1 MKIKQV
7 FSRTASLKTVI
18 FLMGAGGMIG
28 QLLLIRVLLIVFLGN
43 ELTLAL
49 IIASWLLFES
59 AGAYAG
65 GKISS
70 LTDRKTS
77 IFAGVMTCYS
87 LLLPV
92 MILLA
97 RGLGRGLFGLLPG
110 ETFGFINIFFTAI
123 QTVGPVSLLHGMQ
136 FPLASDLVAAD
147 QIKFPVGRV
156 YLLEITGTVLG
167 GLFFTFYLVPRFTS
181 LQITL
186 ALISAHLLLLSY
198 FYFYHYSGPRRK
210 VLIMGYLALALLL
223 TVNLPLLTEN
233 LQQISLSWLWPA
245 GEVVEYHNSPYGNI
259 SVLEREG
266 EYTINYDGSP
276 LLSLP
281 VPDIAGLQDYAYLA
295 GAAHPDPE
303 NVLVIGGGL
312 GGLLDYLL
320 DHPLENLV
328 YAELDPD
335 LVEITARYT
344 PPQLSDKFEDPR
356 LKIKHQDGRLYLS
369 RTQKNFDLIMLGEM
383 SLDTLQANRFFTRE
397 FFDQA
402 AEKLADRGML
412 IFTAPGSLTYLGGE
426 MADLNSS
433 LYQTADDVF
442 TDVMMIPGEK
452 NIFIAGNNI
461 DLPDAPITASRLE
474 ERGLLEGMFTPAYLE
489 YRFDTWRITNF
500 TEILRE
506 REVEINQDFRPA
518 ALFHGLRYWGR
529 AFAPETM
536 NLLRRLLKLPAA
548 VYFILAALLL
558 AFFRQIFFVSPA
570 AAANRLTY
578 AITGSGIT
586 AMSFDL
592 LTLFAFQALYGYI
605 YQLNGLFIVAFMG
618 GMFAGGRFSLKVL
631 ESRQKNLFSLF
642 LKLEVAIIFLLPLFG
657 VLVYLLR
664 EMMGLVQADSPSLI
678 LLAAF
683 ALFAGGAVGAQFPLA
698 INKKKNKKGEGNKTT
713 NQSEENNTNH
723 QSKGKNTTGQSAGRF
738 YAADLLGGWLGGLTV
753 GLLLFP
759 LLGLAA
765 TLLILM
771 LIKLSSL
778 LLLYFS
784 PGFIS

>member
-1 MKIKQV
+1 MKIKQ
-7 FSRTASLKTVI
+7 FFTRTASLKTVI
-18 FLMGAGGMIG
+18 FLMGAGGIIG

-43 ELTLAL
+43 ELTLSL

-70 LTDRKTS
+70 LTERKTS
-77 IFAGVMTCYS
+77 IFAIVMTCYS

-123 QTVGPVSLLHGMQ
+123 LTVGPVSLLHGMP

-156 YLLEITGTVLG
+156 YLLEIIGTILG
-167 GLFFTFYLVPRFTS
+167 GLFFTFYLVPRFTA

-186 ALISAHLLLLSY
+186 ALIITHLLLLSY
-198 FYFYHYSGPRRK
+198 FYFYHYAGTRGK
-210 VLIMGYLALALLL
+210 VLIMAYLGLALLL
-223 TVNLPLLTEN
+223 AVSLPLLSEN
-233 LQQISLSWLWPA
+233 LQQISFSWLWPA

-266 EYTINYDGSP
+266 EYTIIYDGSP

-335 LVEITARYT
+335 LIEITARYT
-344 PPQLSDKFEDPR
+344 PPELSDKFTDPR
-356 LKIKHQDGRLYLS
+356 LEIKARDGRLYLS
-369 RTQKNFDLIMLGEM
+369 QTPKNFDLILLGGID
-383 SLDTLQANRFFTRE
+383 LDTLQANRFFTRE
-397 FFDQA
+397 FFELA
-402 AEKLADRGML
+402 AEKLAAEGML
-412 IFTAPGSLTYLGGE
+412 VFTAPGSLTYLGGE

-433 LYQTADDVF
+433 LYQTADQVF
-442 TDVMMIPGEK
+442 SEVMMIPGDR
-452 NIFIAGNNI
+452 NIIIAGNNI
-461 DLPDAPITASRLE
+461 DLPDAATAANRLE
-474 ERGLLEGMFTPAYLE
+474 ERGLYGGMFNTAYLE
-489 YRFDTWRITNF
+489 YRFDPHRRENF
-500 TEILRE
+500 TGILTE
-506 REVEINQDFRPA
+506 READINQDFRPIA
-518 ALFHGLRYWGR
+518 FFHGLRYWGR

-536 NLLRRLLKLPAA
+536 DLVRSLFNLPAA
-548 VYFILAALLL
+548 VYLILAAVIIFLLRHLLL
-558 AFFRQIFFVSPA
+558 ISPA

-578 AITGSGIT
+578 AITGSGVA

-605 YQLNGLFIVAFMG
+605 YQLNGLFIVTFMG
-618 GMFAGGRFSLKVL
+618 GMFAGGRFSLKAL
-631 ESRQKNLFSLF
+631 ENSPKDSLFLF
-642 LKLEVAIIFLLPLFG
+642 LKLEIMIIILLPGFG
-657 VLVYLLR
+657 GLIYLLR
-664 EMMGLVQADSPSLI
+664 EMMTLAQAERISI
-678 LLAAF
+678 VLLAAF
-683 ALFAGGAVGAQFPLA
+683 ALLAGGTVGAQFPLA
-698 INKKKNKKGEGNKTT
+698 VNIFSGDEGK
-713 NQSEENNTNH
+713 SA
-723 QSKGKNTTGQSAGRF
+723 GQAAGRF
-738 YAADLLGGWLGGLTV
+738 YAADLLGGWFGGLTV

-765 TLLILM
+765 TLLLLM
-771 LIKLSSL
+771 ALKLSSL
-778 LLLYFS
+778 LLLHYS
-784 PGFIS
+784 RSLPG

>member
-1 MKIKQV
+1 MKIKQA
-7 FSRTASLKTVI
+7 FTRTASLKTVI

-49 IIASWLLFES
+49 IIATCLLFES

-65 GKISS
+65 GKITAITKRISAV
-70 LTDRKTS
+70 
-77 IFAGVMTCYS
+77 FAGVMTCYS

-110 ETFGFINIFFTAI
+110 ETFGFGNIFLTAVL
-123 QTVGPVSLLHGMQ
+123 TVGPASLLHGMQ
-136 FPLASDLVAAD
+136 FPLASELVAANR
-147 QIKFPVGRV
+147 IKFPVGRV

-167 GLFFTFYLVPRFTS
+167 GLFFTFYLIPRFTALEIS
-181 LQITL
+181 L
-186 ALISAHLLLLSY
+186 ALIIVHLLLITY
-198 FYFYHYSGPRRK
+198 FFFFHYSAPRRK
-210 VLIMGYLALALLL
+210 ALIVPYLLL
-223 TVNLPLLTEN
+223 AILLAAGFPLLTDN
-233 LQQISLSWLWPA
+233 LQQLSFSWFWPA
-245 GEVVEYHNSPYGNI
+245 GEILEYHNSPYGNI

-295 GAAHPDPE
+295 GAAHPEPE

-320 DHPLENLV
+320 EHPLENLV
-328 YAELDPD
+328 YTELDPD

-344 PPQLSDKFEDPR
+344 PPELSDKFADPR
-356 LKIKHQDGRLYLS
+356 LNIKLRDGRLYLS
-369 RTQKNFDLIMLGEM
+369 QTRENFDLILLGE
-383 SLDTLQANRFFTRE
+383 LEIDTLQANRFFTRE
-397 FFDQA
+397 FFQLA
-402 AEKLADRGML
+402 SEKLAERGML

-433 LYQTADDVF
+433 LYQTAADVF
-442 TDVMMIPGEK
+442 ADVMMIPGEK

-461 DLPDAPITASRLE
+461 ELPDAAATASRLE
-474 ERGLLEGMFTPAYLE
+474 DRGLMEGMFTTSYLE
-489 YRFDTWRITNF
+489 YRFDSWRISDF

-506 REVEINQDFRPA
+506 REAEINQDFRPA
-518 ALFHGLRYWGR
+518 AFFHGLRYWGR

-536 NLLRRLLKLPAA
+536 SLLRSLINLSPAF
-548 VYFILAALLL
+548 YLILAALLL
-558 AFFRQIFFVSPA
+558 IFFRQIFFISPA

-618 GMFAGGRFSLKVL
+618 GMFAGGRFSLKTL
-631 ESRQKNLFSLF
+631 EKSQKNIYSQF
-642 LKLEVAIIFLLPLFG
+642 LKLELAIIIILPLFG
-657 VLVYLLR
+657 GLVYLLR
-664 EMMGLVQADSPSLI
+664 AIMGLIWADSLSLI
-678 LLAAF
+678 LLAGF

-698 INKKKNKKGEGNKTT
+698 VNLLSDGDFSRGEKK
-713 NQSEENNTNH
+713 SA
-723 QSKGKNTTGQSAGRF
+723 GQSAGRF
-738 YAADLLGGWLGGLTV
+738 YAADLLGGWLGGLAV
-753 GLLLFP
+753 GLLMFP
-759 LLGLAA
+759 LLGLTV
-765 TLLILM
+765 TLLLLM
-771 LIKLSSL
+771 AIKLSSL

-784 PGFIS
+784 PELVS